1 MFSFSEAL
9 WAENRRY
16 DIRVLAVCPEST
28 DTKFFQ
34 EANFPQLAKQAAQ
47 HYTPKEVVVRETLAA
62 LEKEKHNI
70 VPGGVSNQIL
80 ANLFRFLPRDTVVS
94 LIEPY
99 FKK

>member
-1 MFSFSEAL
+1 MSTFSEAL

-16 DIRVLAVCPEST
+16 DIRVLAVCPGST
-28 DTKFFQ
+28 DTEFFQ
-34 EANFPQLAKQAAQ
+34 EANFPSQLAKQADQ

-80 ANLFRFLPRDTVVS
+80 ANLS
-94 LIEPY
+94 
-99 FKK
+99 